1 MGAGFDQSGMGGP
14 MGAGFGQP
22 GMGGPMGAGF
32 GQPGMGGPMGADF
45 GQPGMGGQMPFGYP
59 QMGPSPQVMG
69 AQDFEAPEMGMPYG
83 GGQMP
88 SMQQQFPAQGGLP
101 VGAGGDCGCGG
112 PQPQAVPQY
121 NFVPPTPPIYSA
133 PYTGPTNV
141 AQPPFMN
148 PYGMGP
154 MDGMMRYDDESNEY
168 DF

>member
-1 MGAGFDQSGMGGP
+1 
-14 MGAGFGQP
+14 
-22 GMGGPMGAGF
+22 
-32 GQPGMGGPMGADF
+32 
-45 GQPGMGGQMPFGYP
+45 
-59 QMGPSPQVMG
+59 MG
-69 AQDFEAPEMGMPYG
+69 AQDFESPEMGMPYS

-88 SMQQQFPAQGGLP
+88 AMQQQFPIQGGLP

-112 PQPQAVPQY
+112 PKPQAIQAQ

-133 PYTGPTNV
+133 PYTGPQNV